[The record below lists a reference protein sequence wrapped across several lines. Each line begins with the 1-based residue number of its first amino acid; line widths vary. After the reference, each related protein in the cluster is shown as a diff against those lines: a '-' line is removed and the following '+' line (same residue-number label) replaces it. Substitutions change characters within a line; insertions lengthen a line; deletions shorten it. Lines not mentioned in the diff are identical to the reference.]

1 MPTTLLAVMTL
12 VLGAD
17 PVAGDDA
24 AAAAAVPTRTLID
37 YIHDGGILSYI
48 LVCVSIV
55 ALALILRNIIELRQS
70 RLAPRDTF
78 NELVRYARAGDT
90 KGAMEFAE
98 RPENDSILATVVAG
112 GLERASTSSLGL
124 FEFREGMEEA
134 GRHAIDKLHRMND
147 GVGII
152 SAVGPMLGLLGTV
165 IGMIGAFSTISALQG
180 AARSSELARFMSMAL
195 VCTAEGLVVAIPCTI
210 AFALFRRRIDRI
222 GTDIAQDAEQI
233 ARLFLA
239 ASGASP
245 AGATSQQRP
254 TPRPT
259 AQVTGR

>member
-1 MPTTLLAVMTL
+1 MPTPLLYAMTL

-17 PVAGDDA
+17 PA
-24 AAAAAVPTRTLID
+24 AATAATEEHARTLVD
-37 YIHDGGILSYI
+37 YIKDGGVISYA

-55 ALALILRNIIELRQS
+55 ALALILRNIIELRTS
-70 RLAPRDTF
+70 RLAPRETF

-98 RPENDSILATVVAG
+98 RPENDSVLATVVAG
-112 GLERASTSSLGL
+112 GLERSSSSSLGL

-134 GRHAIDKLHRMND
+134 GRHAIDRLHRMND

-210 AFALFRRRIDRI
+210 AFALFRRRIDKI
-222 GTDIAQDAEQI
+222 GTDIAEDAEQI

-239 ASGASP
+239 ASGSAP
-245 AGATSQQRP
+245 AAPSAARP